1 MLSVFR
7 VSGLAA
13 TLAFVFS
20 LAAVPQISAQS
31 TQAHIY
37 VQSGGNSGPV
47 YGYTALSNGQF
58 PAISGS
64 PFKPGTKI
72 VGGTGS
78 KFFTV
83 GKTLLHSYAVGSNG
97 ALGSQLSQVGF
108 FNYAGGSCGNSA
120 DPVGPQAVLD
130 HTGKTVY
137 VLLQGGGGQ
146 LCTTYQTYNVN
157 SDGSFTFN
165 GDSQVSVESGGYTTV
180 PSILGNETF
189 AYADSFLPFNNQV
202 IGFRRE
208 SSGTL
213 QYTGLVN
220 PTFSGNAGYV
230 SYRPDASP
238 TENFVVLREVPNDT
252 GYPQLGSFSV
262 GSNGALT
269 STNTSANMPQ
279 TNLQV
284 TESAFSPDGVF
295 YAVAGDNGQNQ
306 PGSGLKLYQFN
317 GASPLTLISYTV
329 YDPIDQIAWDTSGH
343 LYAVS
348 TIENK
353 LFIYTVLSQGGMV
366 RSATYSIPGPVNL
379 AVVSTAAAS
388 CGESTVNAVNVCSP
402 TENSTVSSPV
412 QINAA
417 ANMDGGV
424 YRFELWSGSTKLI
437 NVRYSGIMNQ
447 PLTLAPGTYHLTFV
461 AVNTIGTKATA
472 TRDITVK

>member
-1 MLSVFR
+1 MLSAFR
-7 VSGLAA
+7 VSGLAGA
-13 TLAFVFS
+13 LAFVSSF
-20 LAAVPQISAQS
+20 AAIPPISAQS
-31 TQAHIY
+31 TLAHIY
-37 VQSGGNSGPV
+37 VQSGGNAGPV
-47 YGYTALSNGQF
+47 YGYTTLSNGTF
-58 PAISGS
+58 TAISGS

-78 KFFTV
+78 KFFTI

-97 ALGSQLSQVGF
+97 ALGSQLSQIGF
-108 FNYAGGSCGNSA
+108 FNYTGGSCGNTA

-130 HTGKTVY
+130 HTGKSVY
-137 VLLQGGGGQ
+137 VLLQGDGNH
-146 LCTTYQTYNVN
+146 LCASYQTFNVN

-165 GDSQVSVESGGYTTV
+165 GDSQVSVESGGDATV

-189 AYADSFLPFNNQV
+189 AYADNFVPFDNK
-202 IGFRRE
+202 ITGFRRE

-220 PTFSGNAGYV
+220 PTFSGSDSYKA
-230 SYRPDASP
+230 YRPDASP
-238 TENFVVLREVPNDT
+238 TENFVVLREFLNDS

-306 PGSGLKLYQFN
+306 PGSGLKLYKFN

-329 YDPIDQIAWDTSGH
+329 YDPIDRIAWDTSGH

-353 LFIYTVLSQGGMV
+353 LFIYTMVSGDIV
-366 RSATYSIPGPVNL
+366 RSATFSIPGPVNL
-379 AVVSTAAAS
+379 AVVSTSAAT
-388 CGESTVNAVNVCSP
+388 CGESTVNAINVCSP

-437 NVRYSGIMNQ
+437 SVSYSGTMNQ
-447 PLTLAPGTYHLTFV
+447 PLALAPGTYHLTFAARNSAGLKV
-461 AVNTIGTKATA
+461 TA